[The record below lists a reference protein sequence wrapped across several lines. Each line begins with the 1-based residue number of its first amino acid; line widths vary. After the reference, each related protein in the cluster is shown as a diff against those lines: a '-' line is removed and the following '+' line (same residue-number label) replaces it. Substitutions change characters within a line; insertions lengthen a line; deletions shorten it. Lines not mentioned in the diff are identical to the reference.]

1 MESPDLSWGEIELHQ
16 KSPLFAGK
24 TWKWSPQY
32 WSILESAQVEI
43 EALGQAAFSFYQA
56 IEKLYLK
63 SKNSQKILRNE
74 DLTVPWVADYYDAG
88 KPKWLVE
95 HSISKS
101 VLGSMPAVLR
111 PDLLPTQ
118 DGLALTE
125 WDAVPGGIGLTAFLN
140 QIYFH

>member
-16 KSPLFAGK
+16 KNPLFAGK

-63 SKNSQKILRNE
+63 SKNGQKILRNE
-74 DLTVPWVADYYDAG
+74 DLKVPWVADYYDA
-88 KPKWLVE
+88 
-95 HSISKS
+95 
-101 VLGSMPAVLR
+101 
-111 PDLLPTQ
+111 
-118 DGLALTE
+118 
-125 WDAVPGGIGLTAFLN
+125 
-140 QIYFH
+140 